1 MIKFWEKFHFRSSFF
16 MERFAGKMIIF
27 DMDLSD
33 LSYGPEMFSLIYMV
47 KSKDEIVKNV

>member
-1 MIKFWEKFHFRSSFF
+1 

-33 LSYGPEMFSLIYMV
+33 LSYGAEMFSLIYMV